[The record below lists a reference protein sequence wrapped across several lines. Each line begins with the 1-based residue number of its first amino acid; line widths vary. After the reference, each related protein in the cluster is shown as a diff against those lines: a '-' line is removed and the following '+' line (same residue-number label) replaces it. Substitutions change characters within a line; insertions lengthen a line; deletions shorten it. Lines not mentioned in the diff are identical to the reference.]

1 MRGKA
6 FLVVARAI
14 VALAGSGLVLAVPAV
29 ASELVPGASG
39 DAEECQ
45 QSLHPY
51 AACMIARG
59 YRVLVMNFGTVDANV
74 EAVRPLLPEVI
85 AADLSTCREVVEA
98 RAHSLEGAS
107 PVLLPANAPG
117 LAERL
122 LEELDRVYIACLR
135 PRGYNVTPWDGH

>member
-1 MRGKA
+1 MCRKA
-6 FLVVARAI
+6 LLGVARAI
-14 VALAGSGLVLAVPAV
+14 VALVGSGLVLAAPASG
-29 ASELVPGASG
+29 SERAEDASG

-45 QSLHPY
+45 QSAHPY

-59 YRVLVMNFGTVDANV
+59 YRVVVMNFGTVDANV

-85 AADLSTCREVVEA
+85 AADLSACREVVEA
-98 RAHSLEGAS
+98 RAHLLEGAS
-107 PVLLPANAPG
+107 SALRPASAPG

-122 LEELDRVYIACLR
+122 LEDLDRVYIACLR